1 MANYQWNDLTD
12 AVNDIYFSDPSKV
25 VQHQINSY
33 NYFVETIVP
42 NVIFRQSPIVVGS
55 QWDQEKNEYAK
66 KYVVEFTK
74 VSMCAPMQRDGP
86 NDPIRPLY
94 PYEAR
99 MRNLT
104 YTAQMYVDVKHSYYS
119 GLNAE
124 PDTEIEQN
132 IPICK
137 LPVMLRSNYCNLK
150 INNTDL
156 HGINESILDYGGY
169 FIVNGNEKVLIGQE
183 RMAENNVFCFEPKK
197 DAPSIICEIKSTKD
211 QLYFPVKNVTVEMV
225 SDNKTNDFSGNFSI
239 KVNIPM
245 IKEGGIPLF
254 IVFRALGIENDKD
267 IFDIIA
273 KQNLEEVEN
282 FLLNV
287 IEYSALKMYKNS
299 DGPMTQ
305 NDALLFIGNHLN
317 YNINYLMEEGENV
330 ETINNERRLAHIAGI
345 LTRDFLPHLGN
356 DNYKK
361 ALFLGYMVRY
371 LVECYTG
378 KRNYD
383 NRDNIQNKRVDLAGP
398 LLTQIFR
405 TQFLNLV
412 RDIKIEISKVEGL
425 NHSIRRIIQSS
436 SIEQK
441 IKFGLSTGNWSSMK
455 GSSAPQSKKGI
466 AQVLSRLSYLGTIC
480 HLRRNISP
488 LEHSGSKLDKP
499 RKIYASHTGYICP
512 NETPE
517 GGQVGI
523 VKNLSQSCEV
533 TQPSNATPIKLIL
546 EASGMVPLQSVPFEK
561 LHSCIYIFIN
571 GELTGFADDETAPKI
586 YQDLIVKKRHGEI
599 SIYTSLKWRVEYDE
613 ILIFTDGGR
622 YTRPLFIV
630 EDGVI
635 LAENRD
641 IKNSQWNEL
650 CLPLPSNNE
659 TQKTKTNGAVIEYID
674 TVSLEKT
681 LIALNKDYLQQDGKT
696 TYLDYTHCEI
706 DPNLWLG
713 IIAGCIP
720 ASDHNPSPR
729 NCYQSSMGKQAIG
742 IYSADYNL
750 RMDSNVFVLGY
761 PQKPLVST
769 KTMRYIGFDR
779 VPHGSQVILAICTY
793 GGYNQEDSLSI
804 NKSAIQRGLFNTIFF
819 RTYQTDENINK
830 THNSEKICKPNVVDT
845 KLMAPADSYRY
856 LENNGIARIGSF
868 VQGGDT
874 IIGKTVTTKSKYSNA
889 KNIDASVMLRK
900 TEKGIVDRII
910 PNEQEPISIN
920 ADGNKLVKVRVVDYR
935 EPILADKFAS
945 RHAQKGTVGMIY
957 NEADMPFTGDGIIPD
972 FIMNPHA
979 IPSRMTVG
987 QILET
992 LLGKV
997 GSIIGKEMDATTFSK
1012 IDTQTLFGY
1021 LREYGF
1027 DEQCEEVMYNGMT
1040 GHKMNSTIFI
1050 GPTYYQ
1056 RLKHMV
1062 EDKIHSRISGQVH
1075 MTTRQPTEGRSRDGG
1090 LRLGEMERDAMLAHG
1105 AVQFLKERFMDA
1117 SDIFKIYVSKTEQS
1131 MVVANPDENIYIY
1144 GGKNIP
1150 KDDVVEIQ
1158 LPYAMKLLLHE
1169 MNAMGIDARI
1179 IV

>member
-1 MANYQWNDLTD
+1 
-12 AVNDIYFSDPSKV
+12 
-25 VQHQINSY
+25 
-33 NYFVETIVP
+33 
-42 NVIFRQSPIVVGS
+42 
-55 QWDQEKNEYAK
+55 
-66 KYVVEFTK
+66 
-74 VSMCAPMQRDGP
+74 
-86 NDPIRPLY
+86 
-94 PYEAR
+94 
-99 MRNLT
+99 
-104 YTAQMYVDVKHSYYS
+104 
-119 GLNAE
+119 
-124 PDTEIEQN
+124 
-132 IPICK
+132 
-137 LPVMLRSNYCNLK
+137 
-150 INNTDL
+150 
-156 HGINESILDYGGY
+156 
-169 FIVNGNEKVLIGQE
+169 
-183 RMAENNVFCFEPKK
+183 
-197 DAPSIICEIKSTKD
+197 
-211 QLYFPVKNVTVEMV
+211 
-225 SDNKTNDFSGNFSI
+225 
-239 KVNIPM
+239 
-245 IKEGGIPLF
+245 
-254 IVFRALGIENDKD
+254 
-267 IFDIIA
+267 
-273 KQNLEEVEN
+273 
-282 FLLNV
+282 
-287 IEYSALKMYKNS
+287 
-299 DGPMTQ
+299 
-305 NDALLFIGNHLN
+305 
-317 YNINYLMEEGENV
+317 
-330 ETINNERRLAHIAGI
+330 
-345 LTRDFLPHLGN
+345 
-356 DNYKK
+356 
-361 ALFLGYMVRY
+361 
-371 LVECYTG
+371 
-378 KRNYD
+378 
-383 NRDNIQNKRVDLAGP
+383 
-398 LLTQIFR
+398 
-405 TQFLNLV
+405 
-412 RDIKIEISKVEGL
+412 
-425 NHSIRRIIQSS
+425 
-436 SIEQK
+436 
-441 IKFGLSTGNWSSMK
+441 
-455 GSSAPQSKKGI
+455 
-466 AQVLSRLSYLGTIC
+466 
-480 HLRRNISP
+480 
-488 LEHSGSKLDKP
+488 
-499 RKIYASHTGYICP
+499 
-512 NETPE
+512 
-517 GGQVGI
+517 
-523 VKNLSQSCEV
+523 
-533 TQPSNATPIKLIL
+533 
-546 EASGMVPLQSVPFEK
+546 
-561 LHSCIYIFIN
+561 
-571 GELTGFADDETAPKI
+571 
-586 YQDLIVKKRHGEI
+586 
-599 SIYTSLKWRVEYDE
+599 
-613 ILIFTDGGR
+613 
-622 YTRPLFIV
+622 
-630 EDGVI
+630 
-635 LAENRD
+635 
-641 IKNSQWNEL
+641 
-650 CLPLPSNNE
+650 
-659 TQKTKTNGAVIEYID
+659 
-674 TVSLEKT
+674 
-681 LIALNKDYLQQDGKT
+681 
-696 TYLDYTHCEI
+696 
-706 DPNLWLG
+706 
-713 IIAGCIP
+713 
-720 ASDHNPSPR
+720 
-729 NCYQSSMGKQAIG
+729 
-742 IYSADYNL
+742 
-750 RMDSNVFVLGY
+750 
-761 PQKPLVST
+761 
-769 KTMRYIGFDR
+769 MRYIGFDR

-957 NEADMPFTGDGIIPD
+957 NEVDMPFTGDGIIPD

-997 GSIIGKEMDATTFSK
+997 GSVIGKEMDATTFSK

-1040 GHKMNSTIFI
+1040 GLKMNSTIFI

>member
-42 NVIFRQSPIVVGS
+42 NVIFRQSPIVVGTL
-55 QWDQEKNEYAK
+55 WDEARGDYAK

-104 YTAQMYVDVKHSYYS
+104 YAAQMYVDIKHSYYS
-119 GLNAE
+119 GIDNE
-124 PDTEIEQN
+124 PETELEQN

-156 HGINESILDYGGY
+156 HGMNESVLDYGGY

-183 RMAENNVFCFEPKK
+183 RMAENNIFCFEPKR
-197 DAPSIICEIKSTKD
+197 DASSIICEIKSTKD

-225 SDNKTNDFSGNFSI
+225 SDIKTIDYSGNFTVN
-239 KVNIPM
+239 VNIPM
-245 IKEGGIPLF
+245 IKESIPLF

-267 IFDIIA
+267 IFDIIV
-273 KQNLEEVEN
+273 KKPLEQAEN
-282 FLLNV
+282 FMLNV
-287 IEYSALKMYKNS
+287 IEYSALKIYEENE
-299 DGPMTQ
+299 GAVTQ

-330 ETINNERRLAHIAGI
+330 ETVNNERRLAHIAGV
-345 LTRDFLPHLGN
+345 LNRDFLPHLGT

-361 ALFLGYMVRY
+361 ALYLGYMVRY
-371 LVECYTG
+371 MIECYTG

-383 NRDNIQNKRVDLAGP
+383 NRDNIQNKRVDLAGL
-398 LLTQIFR
+398 LLTQLFR

-425 NHSIRRIIQSS
+425 NPSLRRIIQSS
-436 SIEQK
+436 SIGQK
-441 IKFGLSTGNWSSMK
+441 IKFGLSTGNWSSVK

-533 TQPSNATPIKLIL
+533 TLPTNASPIKMIL
-546 EASGMVPLQSVPFEK
+546 EAEGMTPIYNVPFENLK
-561 LHSCIYIFIN
+561 NCIYVFVN
-571 GELTGFADDETAPKI
+571 GELVGFVDDETAPVI
-586 YQDLIVKKRHGEI
+586 YESLIVKKRHGEI
-599 SIYTSLKWRVEYDE
+599 SIYTSLKWRVEHDE

-622 YTRPLFIV
+622 YTRPLFVV
-630 EDGVI
+630 EDGAI
-635 LAENRD
+635 LAEQRN
-641 IKNSQWNEL
+641 IKNSQWNDLLFADKAVFE
-650 CLPLPSNNE
+650 
-659 TQKTKTNGAVIEYID
+659 KTRSNGAVIEYID
-674 TVSLEKT
+674 AVALEKT
-681 LIALNKDYLQQDGKT
+681 LIALNKGYLNQAGKS

-750 RMDSNVFVLGY
+750 RMDSNVFILGY

-804 NKSAIQRGLFNTIFF
+804 NRSAIQRGLFNTIFF

-830 THNSEKICKPNVVDT
+830 THNSEKICKPNIVDT
-845 KLMAPADSYRY
+845 KLMAPADSYKY
-856 LENNGIARIGSF
+856 LENNGIASIGSF

-900 TEKGIVDRII
+900 TEKGIVDRVI

-957 NEADMPFTGDGIIPD
+957 NEVDMPFTGDGIIPD

-997 GSIIGKEMDATTFSK
+997 GSVIGKEMDATTFSK
-1012 IDTQTLFGY
+1012 IDTETLFKY
-1021 LREYGF
+1021 MREYGF

-1040 GHKMNSTIFI
+1040 GLQMNSTIFI